1 MSPLGRRMIED
12 IRHVSDRIVFT
23 GEGRIFEEGS
33 PDDIL

>member
-1 MSPLGRRMIED
+1 MIED

-23 GEGRIFEEGS
+23 DEGRIFEEGS